1 MPETPKAAKVAK
13 PKKPSKLVKENK
25 AVAKNVAAK
34 SESAKTAKPIPAKDD
49 KPAVVKAEPAKR
61 PLIKLPYNLR
71 TRSVVRTIV
80 LAIEDPVERKATNA
94 ALRDLRKYS
103 EIKAWADSNIG
114 AEEFQGVL
122 EDWFSNGEVKD

>member
-1 MPETPKAAKVAK
+1 MPEAPKAAKVAK

-25 AVAKNVAAK
+25 AVAKAVAAK
-34 SESAKTAKPIPAKDD
+34 PSKTEPSKAEAPKEAKPA
-49 KPAVVKAEPAKR
+49 AAKR

-80 LAIEDPVERKATNA
+80 LAIEDPAARKTTNA

-103 EIKAWADSNIG
+103 EIKAWADENIG
-114 AEEFQGVL
+114 ATEFQELL

>member
-1 MPETPKAAKVAK
+1 MPEAPKAAKVAK

-25 AVAKNVAAK
+25 AVAKAVAAK
-34 SESAKTAKPIPAKDD
+34 SSKAEAPKEAKPA
-49 KPAVVKAEPAKR
+49 APAKR

-80 LAIEDPVERKATNA
+80 LAIEDPAARKATNA

-103 EIKAWADSNIG
+103 EIKAWADENIG
-114 AEEFQGVL
+114 AEEFQELL
-122 EDWFSNGEVKD
+122 EDWFAGGEVKG